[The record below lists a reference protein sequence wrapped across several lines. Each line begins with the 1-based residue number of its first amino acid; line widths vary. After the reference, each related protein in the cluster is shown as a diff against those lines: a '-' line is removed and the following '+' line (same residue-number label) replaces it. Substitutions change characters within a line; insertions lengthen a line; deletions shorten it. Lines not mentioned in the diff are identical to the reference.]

1 MRLPRQL
8 IRSPRVLAL
17 IFGLPSVILAAG
29 CASPNSDEAR
39 PDVQDLLRGELRGAW
54 ESEARDGEYPGD
66 EGSVSGPF
74 WTTFEDAALN
84 DLVLEALQHN
94 HDLVASAQ
102 RLRGAAAR
110 SQVARSARLPQLD
123 ATTGFGRQ
131 KNVFVGL
138 PIPGSTGPLSALF
151 NQWNAG
157 LSASWELDLW
167 GKLAASVDA
176 ADAEAAASFA
186 DLQGARLSVAAQVTS
201 AWFALREA
209 AQQLDLAERTTQ
221 TYQDSAQVVRD
232 RFEAGLSGALDLRL
246 AEANVASSQ
255 ASAVAARRGYRVA
268 SRQIEVLLGRFPGAE
283 LESVDDFGPMP
294 PAVPAG
300 VPAGVLARRPDLV
313 AAEHRMTAAESLAR
327 ATRLSRWPSLALTSS
342 GGRTSSLF
350 DDLLDGDFTVWS
362 FAASLTAPIFDGGR
376 RRAQVDE
383 AVAEMRAARAQFAGL
398 ALRAFFEVE
407 NALDAELLLRER
419 IGFLSSAVD
428 LAQDATSLSDEQYKE
443 GLVSIELVLGSQRR
457 QLVAESAYLAARREL
472 YQARVDLHVAL
483 GGSFMTSPE
492 EAEAVV
498 EGEDGSDASG
508 VDSSL

>member
-1 MRLPRQL
+1 
-8 IRSPRVLAL
+8 
-17 IFGLPSVILAAG
+17 
-29 CASPNSDEAR
+29 
-39 PDVQDLLRGELRGAW
+39 
-54 ESEARDGEYPGD
+54 
-66 EGSVSGPF
+66 
-74 WTTFEDAALN
+74 
-84 DLVLEALQHN
+84 
-94 HDLVASAQ
+94 
-102 RLRGAAAR
+102 
-110 SQVARSARLPQLD
+110 
-123 ATTGFGRQ
+123 
-131 KNVFVGL
+131 
-138 PIPGSTGPLSALF
+138 
-151 NQWNAG
+151 
-157 LSASWELDLW
+157 
-167 GKLAASVDA
+167 
-176 ADAEAAASFA
+176 
-186 DLQGARLSVAAQVTS
+186 
-201 AWFALREA
+201 A

-383 AVAEMRAARAQFAGL
+383 AVAEMRAARSQFAGL